1 MLPTCIV
8 HKQRK
13 FQVEW
18 DAEEYFHHLGKRNF
32 GLQED
37 FEASML
43 QRFPPI
49 KLSQYLLPTNA
60 ARSSVITNPFIITD
74 IKDHII
80 LWFLPGIFTPSRQD
94 AIMKAM
100 NGLKL
105 ALSKPKQVTGWGT
118 DTKYY
123 KSDADGGV
131 LNVSPTW
138 HAQAHEASLTP
149 DDLVWVTPLLWCWEG
164 PVQQWLCESETSFRL
179 VDALLT
185 IVHPELYRRSSAVRE
200 QLLADEEIMD
210 LHELIR
216 AWPTLFTAISVVYN
230 RETPFHRDSKLVPQ
244 WYDLFLSV
252 GSYTDAVL
260 ELPTLGIHAHY
271 MPGTAALFSGLL
283 LRHGVSPVDQGD
295 RIGYVFYMRP
305 SMFHFAS
312 ISLGKWVKYS
322 SLSTL
327 YNSHNNFTKNNVMH
341 PPHFLE

>member
-1 MLPTCIV
+1 MPPTCTV
-8 HKQRK
+8 HKQREV
-13 FQVEW
+13 QVEW
-18 DAEEYFHHLGKRNF
+18 DTEEYFRRLGKRNF

-37 FEASML
+37 FKASML

-49 KLSQYLLPTNA
+49 KLLQYLLPTNA
-60 ARSSVITNPFIITD
+60 ERSGVITNPFVITD
-74 IKDHII
+74 IKDRII

-94 AIMKAM
+94 AIMKAT
-100 NGLKL
+100 NGLKS
-105 ALSKPKQVTGWGT
+105 ALSKPKQVTGWHT
-118 DTKYY
+118 NAKYY

-131 LNVSPTW
+131 LNVSPAW

-149 DDLVWVTPLLWCWEG
+149 DNLVRATPSLQCWEG
-164 PVQQWLCESETSFRL
+164 PVQQWLRESETSFRL
-179 VDALLT
+179 VDALLA

-210 LHELIR
+210 LHKLIR

-230 RETPFHRDSKLVPQ
+230 RETPFHRDSKSAPQ
-244 WYDLFLSV
+244 WYDLFLSI
-252 GSYTDAVL
+252 GSYTNAIL
-260 ELPTLGIHAHY
+260 ELPTLGIHACY

-305 SMFHFAS
+305 SVFHFAS

-322 SLSTL
+322 TLST
-327 YNSHNNFTKNNVMH
+327 
-341 PPHFLE
+341 